1 MTEDMQVRNLSPHTQ
16 TSYVQQ
22 VSLFAR
28 YFGKSPELLGP
39 EEIRA
44 YQVYLTNEKKLATS
58 SILIAVSALRFLYK
72 VTLHRDW
79 TLEDIIPAPKK
90 PQKLPVV
97 LSPEEV
103 LQFLDCIPGL
113 KHRTILTTCY
123 AAGLRI
129 SEVVHLK
136 PPDIDSQRMVI
147 RVEQGKGQ
155 KDRYVMLSPKLLES
169 LRNWWRVAKPKSWLF
184 PGDIAGAHISKDAVE
199 QACQKVQRHC
209 RIPKPITPHSL
220 RHYAEFRTM
229 PRTCFDLPILNGS
242 RAASSAY
249 SDDVSRRDAGFMD
262 FPFNHFFNDR
272 TSPKTVDV
280 LTRGPLSPHLTEYA
294 QYLHDA
300 GYAIQSGQLQL
311 RMLSDFSTWL
321 DKKRLGADEV
331 NWSTVERYI
340 LCRRKA
346 GRLRNEDAAAL
357 ARMLRMLRAGQA
369 EAPASPATAQ
379 QIALEQFQ
387 HYLRQVRGLAE
398 GTVTKYTPIVRAFL
412 AETFSVGIP
421 DFHQISAGD
430 IARFVQHQAE
440 RITSRDAPT
449 VVTALRS
456 FLRHLLH
463 YGAVD
468 TDLAACVP
476 TIATWS
482 LSNVPKFLPA
492 EQIQRVLDSCDRD
505 TASGK
510 RNYCILLLL
519 ARLGLRA
526 GEVVALTLDDIDW
539 EEGVVTVRGKGKRV
553 AQMPLPAEVGAA
565 IAVYLRRARP
575 ACSSRRVFIREKAPL
590 VGFANSVAI
599 CSLVDRAL
607 TKAGVESAYRGS
619 HLFRHSLATT
629 MLKHGA
635 SLHEIGDLLRHR
647 RPDTT
652 AIYAKVDLVSLRSIA
667 LPWPGG
673 AR

>member
-1 MTEDMQVRNLSPHTQ
+1 MC
-16 TSYVQQ
+16 
-22 VSLFAR
+22 
-28 YFGKSPELLGP
+28 LGAMLGSW
-39 EEIRA
+39 ISHSI
-44 YQVYLTNEKKLATS
+44 TS
-58 SILIAVSALRFLYK
+58 SMTVLLRKRSMFL
-72 VTLHRDW
+72 
-79 TLEDIIPAPKK
+79 
-90 PQKLPVV
+90 
-97 LSPEEV
+97 
-103 LQFLDCIPGL
+103 
-113 KHRTILTTCY
+113 
-123 AAGLRI
+123 
-129 SEVVHLK
+129 
-136 PPDIDSQRMVI
+136 
-147 RVEQGKGQ
+147 
-155 KDRYVMLSPKLLES
+155 
-169 LRNWWRVAKPKSWLF
+169 
-184 PGDIAGAHISKDAVE
+184 
-199 QACQKVQRHC
+199 
-209 RIPKPITPHSL
+209 
-220 RHYAEFRTM
+220 
-229 PRTCFDLPILNGS
+229 
-242 RAASSAY
+242 
-249 SDDVSRRDAGFMD
+249 
-262 FPFNHFFNDR
+262 
-272 TSPKTVDV
+272 

-311 RMLSDFSTWL
+311 RMLGDFSTWL
-321 DKKRLGADEV
+321 DKKHLGADEV

-340 LCRRKA
+340 RCRRKA

-369 EAPASPATAQ
+369 EAPAPPATAQ

-412 AETFSVGIP
+412 AENFSVGIP

-430 IARFVQHQAE
+430 IARFIQHQAE

-539 EEGVVTVRGKGKRV
+539 EEGVITVRGKGKRV

-565 IAVYLRRARP
+565 LAVYLRRA
-575 ACSSRRVFIREKAPL
+575 S
-590 VGFANSVAI
+590 
-599 CSLVDRAL
+599 
-607 TKAGVESAYRGS
+607 AGLFESARLYSGE
-619 HLFRHSLATT
+619 
-629 MLKHGA
+629 GA
-635 SLHEIGDLLRHR
+635 VGGFCQLRGDLLAG
-647 RPDTT
+647 RPSTDESWSRVRLSRI
-652 AIYAKVDLVSLRSIA
+652 APVQAQSGHYAAQTRGVFGERPEVR
-667 LPWPGG
+667 
-673 AR
+673 